1 MVSMG
6 LHILFAYGMAVNLY
20 TFGFCME
27 TVFHCSN
34 LGPRLNEFSLYV
46 MGKKYMLSLLSD
58 ILVLCNCVESSKIAS
73 YFELF

>member
-1 MVSMG
+1 MD
-6 LHILFAYGMAVNLY
+6 LHILFAYGMAMNLN
-20 TFGFCME
+20 TFGFLE

-34 LGPRLNEFSLYV
+34 LGPRLNEFSFYV

-58 ILVLCNCVESSKIAS
+58 IFVLCNCVESSKIAS